1 MKIAGFI
8 HGNHG
13 KRPAWRRVG
22 GGWAAAGVALLML
35 LEPALAKTAGEIG
48 EHLASQGE
56 GLGKAVSS
64 LCYIG
69 GMAAGGLVAMKL
81 KANRDSPQ
89 QHPLSHAIVAGAMCA
104 GLLFLPQTFKTAGDT
119 IFTSSAT
126 QNQVT
131 GTTTIGH

>member
-1 MKIAGFI
+1 MKDMNLIPWGHEILPIWTRIGRGVA
-8 HGNHG
+8 
-13 KRPAWRRVG
+13 V
-22 GGWAAAGVALLML
+22 AAGIALLVW
-35 LEPALAKTAGEIG
+35 EPALAKTAGEIG

-64 LCYIG
+64 LCYVG
-69 GMAAGGLVAMKL
+69 GMAAGGLAAVKL

-89 QHPLSHAIVAGAMCA
+89 QHPLSHAIVAGSMCA

-119 IFTSSAT
+119 IFTSTAT

-131 GTTTIGH
+131 GTTAIGN